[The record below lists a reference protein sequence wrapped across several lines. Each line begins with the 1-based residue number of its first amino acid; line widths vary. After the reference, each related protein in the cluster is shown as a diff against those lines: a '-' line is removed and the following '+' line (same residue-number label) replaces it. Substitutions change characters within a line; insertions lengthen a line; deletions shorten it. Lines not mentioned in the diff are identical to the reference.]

1 MKKVCLFVFE
11 GEMLGQEGKVV
22 ESKLPGRSGVEM

>member
-22 ESKLPGRSGVEM
+22 ERELSGRGGVEM